1 MMMKMNLLHTQAGRK
16 ETAAAAVD
24 PSAVAAT
31 PLSPSA
37 ILAGRMRVGLC
48 ARRSSR

>member
-1 MMMKMNLLHTQAGRK
+1 MMKMNLLHTQAGRK
-16 ETAAAAVD
+16 ETAAAVD

>member
-1 MMMKMNLLHTQAGRK
+1 MMKMNLLHTQAGRK
-16 ETAAAAVD
+16 ETAAAAAVD